1 MMKRFVTLIVSLVL
15 MVGILAGSVSSKDN
29 KYPNKNITI
38 VVPVKAGGDTDSY
51 ARILA
56 KYLKEALGV
65 GVAINNVDGA
75 SGTIGLREVYN
86 AKKDGYTALFF
97 HDAAIL
103 SKISGATEI
112 DLAKFKIVSI
122 PIIDNTATLVVSK
135 KRFTGMKDFLKAAK
149 SGEKI
154 IASVAAGSLAQ
165 LAPLMLE
172 KQQHLTFKYV
182 DSTSA
187 ADRIAD
193 LLAGRIDLFFTQYGL
208 ISQYIKSGDFASL
221 GVMSDKRNPNFP
233 DVPTFKEQ
241 GVKIS
246 MEKIF
251 YLVLPPETP
260 DKIVNTL
267 AKAVKKACDSPAIQK
282 ELGVF
287 FVKAVYKTPQASVK
301 IIKEKK
307 ESYEKYED
315 YLK

>member
-1 MMKRFVTLIVSLVL
+1 MMKRFLTLLVSLVL
-15 MVGILAGSVSSKDN
+15 MVGVLTGLVSAKDYN
-29 KYPNKNITI
+29 YPNKNITI

-56 KYLKEALGV
+56 KYLKKELGV

-112 DLAKFKIVSI
+112 DLAKFKIVSV
-122 PIIDNTATLVVSK
+122 PIVDNTATLVVSK

-154 IASVAAGSLAQ
+154 VASVAAGSLAQ

-172 KQQHLTFKYV
+172 KQQRLTFKYV

-187 ADRIAD
+187 SDR
-193 LLAGRIDLFFTQYGL
+193 LAGRIDLFFTQYGL

-221 GVMSDKRNPNFP
+221 GVMSDKRNPNFS

-241 GVKIS
+241 GVNIS

-251 YLVLPPETP
+251 YLALPPETP

-267 AKAVKKACDSPAIQK
+267 AKAIKKACDRPEIQK

-287 FVKAVYKTPQASVK
+287 FVKAVYRTPQASVK
-301 IIKEKK
+301 IIKKKK
-307 ESYEKYED
+307 ESYEQ